1 MWNQVSS
8 KAGSLVISLNTEN
21 KQSTFDFN
29 NADNRVTCIIFL
41 LCLISKEMIAIINSI
56 FPS

>member
-1 MWNQVSS
+1 MWNQVAS
-8 KAGSLVISLNTEN
+8 KAGILVISLNTEN

-41 LCLISKEMIAIINSI
+41 LRLISKEMITIINRV